1 MKAQEKAHAIKQIF
15 VLSLAHMGID
25 FLCAFS
31 LYRSFADIADV
42 FLLYNFCAFALQLP
56 IGLIVDLCNEKRKEK
71 NKIAVLTTIL
81 GIGLTILGSYLSP
94 IISGLGNALFHSGG
108 GILTMNE
115 DERNDFHSR
124 GLGVF
129 VAPGAIGLFLGMW
142 FYQTSVYRLIQGLV
156 SSVLLGL
163 ALLVN
168 RQTKEEKQE
177 YRLSLPETQKEWLMV
192 VLCFVVV
199 FLRSLNGMA
208 IVFSWK
214 QGFALSF
221 LSIVALA
228 LGKSA
233 GGFMTAHFK
242 EKKTILITLCLS
254 ALFYFFGEN
263 VICGILALFFFNMT
277 MPLTLYLLA
286 KQIKGG
292 PGFAFGVLTFSLFLG
307 YLPILYGLIEKT
319 GPSPFGSI
327 ASLLS
332 LVILMAYLRMTNNE

>member
-71 NKIAVLTTIL
+71 NEIAAYTTIS
-81 GIGLTILGSYLSP
+81 GIVLTILGSYLSP
-94 IISGLGNALFHSGG
+94 LISGLGNALFHSGG

-129 VAPGAIGLFLGMW
+129 VTPGAIGLFLGMW
-142 FYQTSVYRLIQGLV
+142 FYQASVYRLIQGFV
-156 SSVLLGL
+156 SLVLLGL
-163 ALLVN
+163 ALLVC
-168 RQTKEEKQE
+168 RQTKEEKQD
-177 YRLSLPETQKEWLMV
+177 YGLRLPETQKEWLMV
-192 VLCFVVV
+192 VLCFLVV

-332 LVILMAYLRMTNNE
+332 LVILMMYLRMANNE